1 MYFSRQ
7 FDRRWTDIVPS
18 NNVLLV
24 LIVREAGLRSTL
36 AARLSL
42 VGADLISAESLDDPA
57 LKRGVRKPGYLIV
70 EEELFE
76 GRDGIWLET
85 LLATP
90 HWRQVV
96 MLTAGGPVARA
107 PDEDPRLL
115 RLERRSAPSAI
126 AELVPRWAA
135 DRSDY

>member
-1 MYFSRQ
+1 MPGNS
-7 FDRRWTDIVPS
+7 
-18 NNVLLV
+18 VLLV
-24 LIVREAGLRSTL
+24 LIVRETGLRSTL

-57 LKRGVRKPGYLIV
+57 LRLGVRKPGYLIV
-70 EEELFE
+70 EEELLE

-96 MLTAGGPVARA
+96 VLTAAGPEPRA
-107 PDEDPRLL
+107 PDEDPRML

-135 DRSDY
+135 EQNDY